1 MEQCSKEMC
10 PRLFNDVGTPVV
22 CTNVLVLFLV
32 GFFFFFNPRTLSQG
46 YLEKKLRIRKKSTI
60 PDIGEGAFIEL
71 QKLYDLNQP
80 NAAFHGDPKQRAR
93 EAINC
98 LDALL
103 QELEQNGDNSS
114 STGSSSSSSESV
126 RVSVVS
132 EAKEIKAEEAD
143 ASAWSQVDD
152 PDSGAKYWYNSVT
165 GASQWEQP

>member
-1 MEQCSKEMC
+1 M
-10 PRLFNDVGTPVV
+10 
-22 CTNVLVLFLV
+22 
-32 GFFFFFNPRTLSQG
+32 
-46 YLEKKLRIRKKSTI
+46 EKKLRIRKKSTI

-103 QELEQNGDNSS
+103 QELEQNGESS
-114 STGSSSSSSESV
+114 RAGSSSES
-126 RVSVVS
+126 VSVVS
-132 EAKEIKAEEAD
+132 EAKETKVED
-143 ASAWSQVDD
+143 NASPWSQVED